1 MIVLVRGCPN
11 EMKEITPVNNP
22 EILHYTLAYAL
33 QSYEKLPEFSSDSF
47 YRILRREVPY
57 WASPIITGE
66 IPSAVFAS
74 AAVWAAASGL
84 DRA

>member
-11 EMKEITPVNNP
+11 EMKEISPVKNP
-22 EILHYTLAYAL
+22 EVLHYTWTYAL
-33 QSYEKLPEFSSDSF
+33 QPYEKLSDFSSDSF
-47 YRILRREVPY
+47 YKILRRGLPY